1 MFNQERPL
9 SPIPRK
15 TPEGVN
21 CLANNLNSDLWR

>member
-15 TPEGVN
+15 TAAGVN
-21 CLANNLNSDLWR
+21 SIANNLKSDLWR